1 MGHDGKILDAH
12 SVRFERLLPGPIEL
26 AWDYLTKPA
35 LLKTWFAEVTLQPR
49 VGGAID
55 VKMGADEAGDC
66 NAQSV
71 SGVIREFNPPRVIAF
86 SWIPR
91 RQQKD
96 GSVEAVDEGDVRF
109 ELKPRGDKV
118 QLTLTHTRIPTNEL
132 AGYGGGWHAFLD
144 ALEARLDKKAGAQVG
159 AIYGRVQKAYEAAV
173 AAVTRSGAA

>member
-26 AWDYLTKPA
+26 AWDYLTKPE

-49 VGGAID
+49 VGGAIE
-55 VKMGADEAGDC
+55 VKMAAGEAGDC

-71 SGVIREFNPPRVIAF
+71 SGVIREFNPPHVIAYT
-86 SWIPR
+86 WIPR
-91 RQQKD
+91 RQQTD
-96 GSVEAVDEGDVRF
+96 GSIVAVDEGEVRF
-109 ELKPRGDKV
+109 ELEPRGDKV
-118 QLTLTHTRIPTNEL
+118 QLTLTHRRIPTGEL

-144 ALEARLDKKAGAQVG
+144 ALEARLDKTGAVPVG
-159 AIYGRVQKAYEAAV
+159 AVYGQVHKSYEAAV